1 LVIRQD
7 SLQKELNL
15 NTGDTTYWKVNWL
28 DDCTFL
34 AHYISGGLAKSDEE
48 KDFLHNHKTVVQI
61 LKITPEYYIVE
72 GSLDSLNSEMSIID
86 TIWIQ
91 GK

>member
-1 LVIRQD
+1 V
-7 SLQKELNL
+7 SWLN
-15 NTGDTTYWKVNWL
+15 
-28 DDCTFL
+28 DCTFS
-34 AHYISGGLAKSDEE
+34 AHYISGGQAKSDEE
-48 KDFLHNHKTVVQI
+48 KDFLYNHKTVVQI

-72 GSLDSLNSEMSIID
+72 GSLDSLNSEMSIRD